1 MLTQCE
7 DTVTK
12 GTPLGLPKVTEIIK
26 AITSCFVFWDNEVI
40 AVLVDRKTGLRS
52 IRETAF
58 PDLIVLRID

>member
-26 AITSCFVFWDNEVI
+26 AIT
-40 AVLVDRKTGLRS
+40 
-52 IRETAF
+52 
-58 PDLIVLRID
+58 LRIDSMEEEVIDEDNLL